1 MNSSTSIR
9 VNNFD
14 LLRLFASV
22 QVAFFHT
29 STHLRAPIDWP
40 LPLVVLFG
48 EALPGVP
55 MFFVI
60 SGFLISA
67 SWEKNNSPALY
78 ARNRCLRIFPALW
91 VCLGVSIVTA
101 AVFGGVDFL
110 RPEVLPWI
118 AAQLTVVQFYNPA
131 FLREYGVGVLNG
143 SLWTIPVEL
152 QFYLLLPVLYFAL
165 GLARRQGNG
174 GLLFLT
180 AVSIAINRYFAALGG
195 PQAESLAIKLLGV
208 TLAPYLYM
216 FLLGVLLQR
225 NFSYLGPYLVGRAAI
240 WTALY
245 IAAVA
250 ANFALGLPFGGNNL
264 QPVLMLL
271 LAGMVVSWAFT
282 FPTLSE
288 RLLTGNDISYGIY
301 IYHIVVVNILVSQ
314 GATGS
319 LWWVGVALLVTL
331 AAAWLSWVA
340 VERTVLAMKRNPL
353 HPVAVSGRDA

>member
-67 SWEKNNSPALY
+67 SWEKNNSWALY

-110 RPEVLPWI
+110 RLEVLPWI

-180 AVSIAINRYFAALGG
+180 AVSIAINRYFVALGG
-195 PQAESLAIKLLGV
+195 PQAESLAI
-208 TLAPYLYM
+208 T
-216 FLLGVLLQR
+216 Q
-225 NFSYLGPYLVGRAAI
+225 
-240 WTALY
+240 
-245 IAAVA
+245 
-250 ANFALGLPFGGNNL
+250 
-264 QPVLMLL
+264 
-271 LAGMVVSWAFT
+271 
-282 FPTLSE
+282 
-288 RLLTGNDISYGIY
+288 
-301 IYHIVVVNILVSQ
+301 
-314 GATGS
+314 
-319 LWWVGVALLVTL
+319 
-331 AAAWLSWVA
+331 
-340 VERTVLAMKRNPL
+340 
-353 HPVAVSGRDA
+353 